1 MKKFVKVALLDVKE
15 RTDAQEIQ
23 LDEVRTDKTYN
34 SLSDGLAKFHK
45 VSEDHIENQLEK
57 NRTGSYDEFFE
68 KLLDE
73 AGLYSRKN
81 SANDKPLV
89 FMIDTVTKG
98 VDQNFIEKQLKSR
111 RVNK

>member
-23 LDEVRTDKTYN
+23 LEEVRTDKTYN
-34 SLSDGLAKFHK
+34 SLNDGLAKFHK
-45 VSEDHIENQLEK
+45 VNEDHIEKQLEK

-81 SANDKPLV
+81 SANDKPLG